1 MKLKTQHLPA
11 KTSWTT
17 ITDHAISPNKN
28 LQSYML
34 LELQHTVCSVADIA
48 LSFNKQQ
55 LTLYY
60 NSGTLDSTP
69 PFWISHKFLRGG
81 LGSTPNTASR
91 MPSAE
96 CRVPSA
102 ECRVPNA
109 ERFFYKRPNTILM
122 HLSMLSPSGGTP
134 GICGAFD
141 LFCPP
146 HPREF
151 DLESGFKG
159 GDVCF
164 FARRNTMCSS
174 VPGWVL
180 PQILDRGVPRR
191 FLNPNPI

>member
-1 MKLKTQHLPA
+1 
-11 KTSWTT
+11 
-17 ITDHAISPNKN
+17 
-28 LQSYML
+28 ML
-34 LELQHTVCSVADIA
+34 LELQHTVCSIADIA

-60 NSGTLDSTP
+60 NSATLVDSTP
-69 PFWISHKFLRGG
+69 PFWISHKFLRRG
-81 LGSTPNTASR
+81 LGST
-91 MPSAE
+91 PSAE

-102 ECRVPNA
+102 ECRVPIAECRMLNA
-109 ERFFYKRPNTILM
+109 LFSLMYFYKRPNTILM
-122 HLSMLSPSGGTP
+122 HLSILSPSGGTP

-141 LFCPP
+141 LFCLP

-174 VPGWVL
+174 VCSADIKALKDGCFNGGKHL
-180 PQILDRGVPRR
+180 
-191 FLNPNPI
+191 FLYLY